1 MSNTILG
8 FGQFSC
14 VKKATNWLGDK
25 KNPAAIKCIRKSK
38 ERSELL
44 LLKREFVICKTIR
57 HPNIVEC
64 YDIYED
70 KENYYIVMEYCEDG
84 TLKDKL
90 EQYTTIP
97 ESEAKDIIA

>member
-1 MSNTILG
+1 
-8 FGQFSC
+8 
-14 VKKATNWLGDK
+14 
-25 KNPAAIKCIRKSK
+25 
-38 ERSELL
+38 
-44 LLKREFVICKTIR
+44 VICKTIR